1 MLCENPSTKITWS
14 PIYQGN
20 LEGLFTINLEGN
32 KDMCNYNED
41 CSKQATLQCN
51 KVL

>member
-1 MLCENPSTKITWS
+1 MQCQNPTKITWS

-20 LEGLFTINLEGN
+20 LEGI
-32 KDMCNYNED
+32 KDICNYNED

-51 KVL
+51 NVL